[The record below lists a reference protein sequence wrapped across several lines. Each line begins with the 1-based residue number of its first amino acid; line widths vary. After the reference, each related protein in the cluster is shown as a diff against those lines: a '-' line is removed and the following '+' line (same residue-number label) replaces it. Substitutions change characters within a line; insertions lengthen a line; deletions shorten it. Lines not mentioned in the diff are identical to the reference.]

1 MPADPLSLLDTAAR
15 LGQYRWADQRLFE
28 ILGEWGVTTPELEV
42 KALLATFSAH
52 HAWRAEQW
60 LARMPELREV
70 DSEALTVPP
79 GPRAAE
85 AFEVLAAADTTVTR
99 LAGVVRVALPRAIAV
114 HDDHLARCTPVA
126 DAPLARSLRMVLDD
140 EVMSAG
146 DFVRNMKQLVDLLR
160 QIAAAAPTA
169 DLATT
174 AHEAVGRVQRGLVLA
189 STVVA
194 T

>member
-99 LAGVVRVALPRAIAV
+99 LAGVVRVALPRAIAA

-140 EVMSAG
+140 EVTDWRSGEA
-146 DFVRNMKQLVDLLR
+146 LLQR
-160 QIAAAAPTA
+160 LIDGAPAASAAAAQQA
-169 DLATT
+169 SVEALLA
-174 AHEAVGRVQRGLVLA
+174 AHQ
-189 STVVA
+189 
-194 T
+194 